1 MKFSLG
7 SLNHF
12 FKNLLLTLSILT
24 TATALSGFL
33 IRITENSSNAIT
45 LYFLAVLCVSR
56 VTSGYLWGIISSII
70 GLVGINYYFTY
81 PYFALDFTEYGYPI
95 TFIGMLLASLITSTT
110 TVKIKEEAKNSAL
123 KEKRT
128 EQLYEINKKLL
139 VTRGLEN
146 IMSITVEYLYKL
158 FSLPVVFYSDL
169 STDYQGSRE
178 INLSSLNSFKVS
190 YSSQEDK
197 SLFIKAEELNT
208 SLRCYNTR
216 KFTINEESP
225 YPRGIYFPVTMQEN
239 TLGIIGIIK
248 NSETDTNK
256 NTIEL
261 IDMILSQVAMALE
274 RQRLSDKQREIVVES
289 EKEKMR
295 GNLLR
300 SVSHDLRTPLTGII
314 GATSALLDNKKYID
328 KETENNLLLGIYED
342 SNWLIRLVENLLSVT
357 RINESTATLAKS
369 PEAVEEI
376 VAEAVQRIKK
386 RFPGSLIKVRV
397 PEEFLMVPMDA
408 VLIEQVLINLLENAI
423 KYSGPGASV
432 LLEVYVDESY
442 AVFNVKDNGKGIPE
456 DILSQL
462 FKSSTI
468 KKGSSSDSSR
478 GLGIGLSI
486 CKTII
491 NVHGGDIS
499 AKNNIDGGALFTFTL
514 PLEEDY

>member
-1 MKFSLG
+1 MNLSFR
-7 SLNHF
+7 SLNRSIKDF
-12 FKNLLLTLSILT
+12 LSTILILIA
-24 TATALSGFL
+24 ATALSGFL
-33 IRITENSSNAIT
+33 INITENTSNAIT

-56 VTSGYLWGIISSII
+56 ITSGYLWGIVSSII
-70 GLVGINYYFTY
+70 GLIGINYYFTY
-81 PYFALDFTEYGYPI
+81 PYFILDFTEYGYPI
-95 TFIGMLLASLITSTT
+95 TFLGMLLASLITSTS

-169 STDYQGSRE
+169 KADNQNKGE
-178 INLSSLNSFKVS
+178 ISISSLSFFKVS
-190 YSSQEDK
+190 YSTQEDK
-197 SLFIKAEELNT
+197 DLFRKIEELN
-208 SLRCYNTR
+208 SAVSCYNTR
-216 KFTINEESP
+216 QLYTNAASS
-225 YPRGIYFPVTMQEN
+225 YPRGIYFPVIIQEN
-239 TLGIIGIIK
+239 ILGIIGILQ
-248 NSETDTNK
+248 NSKGHVNK
-256 NTIEL
+256 NTLEL
-261 IDMILSQVAMALE
+261 TDMILSQVAMALE

-295 GNLLR
+295 SNLLR

-328 KETENNLLLGIYED
+328 KETEKHLLLGIYDD

-357 RINESTATLAKS
+357 RINESTATLVKS

-376 VAEAVQRIKK
+376 VAESVQRIKK
-386 RFPGSLIKVRV
+386 RFPERSIKVKV

-423 KYSGPGASV
+423 RYSGSNASI
-432 LLEVYVDESY
+432 LLEVYVEGSF

-456 DILSQL
+456 DILKQL

-486 CKTII
+486 CKTIV
-491 NVHGGDIS
+491 NVHGGDIF
-499 AKNNIDGGALFTFTL
+499 AQNNIYGGAIFTFTL
-514 PLEEDY
+514 PLKEER